1 MRTGPSREVCGLLQ
15 HLFLIRYRYHW
26 SSASIAW
33 IKYSLWNWS
42 HQVQV
47 LTLSSY
53 QPGCE
58 FRQGTLWS
66 VISCMLQT
74 RHQGTEMLRCMGQ
87 DFHVNPSEELA
98 STPCDHWGG
107 DMFRDPAILSK
118 VCVWIVQQFFSPHD
132 GTSRKTILYE
142 SLSTSLYLTQK
153 PSNRFKRHHPH
164 WWLPV
169 DDPLIHTLGFS
180 FKP

>member
-1 MRTGPSREVCGLLQ
+1 MRTRPSREVCGLLQ

-33 IKYSLWNWS
+33 IKCSLWNWS

-87 DFHVNPSEELA
+87 DFHVNLSEEPA

-118 VCVWIVQQFFSPHD
+118 VDVGLCVDSAAILFASWRHLPEDHPLWISFYKPLFNSE
-132 GTSRKTILYE
+132 TIK
-142 SLSTSLYLTQK
+142 Q
-153 PSNRFKRHHPH
+153 
-164 WWLPV
+164 
-169 DDPLIHTLGFS
+169 I
-180 FKP
+180 